1 MIEINEKIKSL
12 KVLYVEDEEL
22 AREKLGKFLERKFNT
37 VKLCSNGLDGFLAFQ
52 DAYSKNEKFDLVI
65 SDINMPKMDGLE
77 MFEKIKEIDKD
88 VPSML
93 ITARTETEQ
102 LLQAIY
108 LHIDS
113 YIMKPIDLNIINE
126 RLDRICNDIFYK
138 KSYENQKKELQT
150 YLDIL
155 NQEAIVSKT
164 DLSGKITYVNEG
176 FCVVTGYEESE
187 LIGKSHKLI
196 RHPEIS
202 KDFFKTLWD
211 TIQSGKIWSGTFK
224 NLAKNGS
231 TFFVNTKIIPIFD
244 SSNKEIK
251 EYIAVRFLVTEDELK
266 KRESYKKYLEQ
277 VTQYKKAI
285 SQLSSEKELLN
296 KKILDLSN
304 ANISLEN
311 KASQNELKRK
321 QLLNQ
326 LEAYEKNNLEYDK
339 LNLMTKQDKSKQ
351 FDQMYRALN
360 SIKSLNKR
368 QEKTINDLETMLSA
382 KTGELDSFIKKDL
395 ENKKRINDLKDLV
408 TNLQKENEEL
418 KKQKKSIF

>member
-1 MIEINEKIKSL
+1 M
-12 KVLYVEDEEL
+12 
-22 AREKLGKFLERKFNT
+22 
-37 VKLCSNGLDGFLAFQ
+37 
-52 DAYSKNEKFDLVI
+52 
-65 SDINMPKMDGLE
+65 
-77 MFEKIKEIDKD
+77 
-88 VPSML
+88 
-93 ITARTETEQ
+93 
-102 LLQAIY
+102 
-108 LHIDS
+108 
-113 YIMKPIDLNIINE
+113 
-126 RLDRICNDIFYK
+126 
-138 KSYENQKKELQT
+138 
-150 YLDIL
+150 
-155 NQEAIVSKT
+155 
-164 DLSGKITYVNEG
+164 
-176 FCVVTGYEESE
+176 
-187 LIGKSHKLI
+187 
-196 RHPEIS
+196 
-202 KDFFKTLWD
+202 
-211 TIQSGKIWSGTFK
+211 
-224 NLAKNGS
+224 
-231 TFFVNTKIIPIFD
+231 
-244 SSNKEIK
+244 
-251 EYIAVRFLVTEDELK
+251 
-266 KRESYKKYLEQ
+266 
-277 VTQYKKAI
+277 
-285 SQLSSEKELLN
+285 SSEKELLN

>member
-1 MIEINEKIKSL
+1 MVEKNEEIRSL
-12 KVLYVEDEEL
+12 KVLYVEDEDL
-22 AREKLGKFLERKFNT
+22 AREKLGKFLQRKFDN
-37 VKLCSNGLDGFLAFQ
+37 VELCANGLDGFLAFEKAFHSNQ
-52 DAYSKNEKFDLVI
+52 KFDLVI

-77 MFEKIKEIDKD
+77 MFEKIKEVDTHI
-88 VPSML
+88 PSML

-102 LLQAIY
+102 LLKAIS

-113 YIMKPIDLNIINE
+113 YILKPIDLTVIDEKLN
-126 RLDRICNDIFYK
+126 RLCSDIFYK
-138 KSYENQKKELQT
+138 KNYENQKKELQT

-164 DLSGKITYVNEG
+164 DLSGKITYVNDG

-196 RHPEIS
+196 RHPEVP
-202 KDFFKTLWD
+202 KEFFKTLWE
-211 TIQSGKIWSGTFK
+211 TIQAGKIWSGTFK
-224 NLAKNGS
+224 NLAKDGS

-244 SSNKEIK
+244 SSSKEIS

-277 VTQYKKAI
+277 VAQYKRAI
-285 SQLSSEKELLN
+285 SGLNKEKENLA
-296 KKILDLSN
+296 KRVIDLTNIN
-304 ANISLEN
+304 ATLET
-311 KASQNELKRK
+311 KAHQTEAKRK

-339 LNLMTKQDKSKQ
+339 VNLMTKQDKTKQ
-351 FDQMYRALN
+351 FEQMYKALN
-360 SIKSLNKR
+360 TLKGVNKR
-368 QEKTINDLETMLSA
+368 QEKSIRDLEAMLLS
-382 KTGELDSFIKKDL
+382 KKDELDDFIKKDL

-418 KKQKKSIF
+418 KTHKKTLF